1 MPDLEATLK
10 TAIRHLRS
18 ADLERE
24 EDVKIAVI
32 LPILNAL
39 GWNFADPG
47 SLRPEYPAGSG
58 RVDYALL
65 CHGHPKVFVDAK
77 RRGSVDVRA
86 EAQLFGYA
94 ANNGVPLLVLS
105 DGLCWDFYLSM
116 ADGRP
121 EERRFDRLEL
131 RDEYSVVQYAR
142 TLESCLCKLKVASGE
157 ARRDAEYRL
166 EDERSR
172 KRARE
177 AMPDAWNALL
187 NEPDELLCEL
197 LTDKVQT
204 MSGAKP
210 RPADVEEFLR
220 RLPAARPSST
230 PEGWSPTRQP
240 ESAVIE
246 ESRGKKTVKAGK
258 SQFGKGGGHR
268 QVTAAAVSPVPPT
281 EATERVEKLQDI
293 VQDFMRTVL
302 EYFPGT
308 LNENE
313 IGQLENT
320 KNPRGLKIGNRELI
334 RKVSAG
340 PQISG
345 HNRYWTRPPP
355 FAGQWYVCSEWWKQD
370 HRHNARKLSTWVR
383 SLIADAEDPKARDCL
398 QNILNRLSAWGE

>member
-1 MPDLEATLK
+1 MHDLETTLK
-10 TAIRHLRS
+10 TAIRNLRS
-18 ADLERE
+18 GGLERE

-39 GWNFADPG
+39 DWDFADPG
-47 SLRPEYPAGSG
+47 SLRPEYPVGPG

-65 CHGHPKVFVDAK
+65 CHGHPQVFVEAK

-86 EAQLFGYA
+86 ETQLFDYA

-157 ARRDAEYRL
+157 ARRGAEYRL

-204 MSGAKP
+204 MNGAKP
-210 RPADVEEFLR
+210 RPADVEKFLR
-220 RLPAARPSST
+220 RLLVARPSST
-230 PEGWSPTRQP
+230 PEMRPT
-240 ESAVIE
+240 A
-246 ESRGKKTVKAGK
+246 
-258 SQFGKGGGHR
+258 QFGKGGGHR